1 MKMINFFFSLK
12 KYLSALGVEEY
23 NYGRKSLAVFM
34 PFVLVSLLFQLS
46 HSGLLNAQEYIQPQ
60 TEADT
65 TLPRS
70 PIKWIDSRDV
80 RISTEDG
87 IRTHFLKGNVE
98 LRQDSLYFFAD
109 SSVLRKD
116 LLFAAGNVILV
127 QGDSLEVFSDTMNY
141 NGVTRYGF
149 LTGECFVR
157 QNQSVLYS
165 NFLEYDAARRIAY
178 YNRGAV
184 LTDGDYQLTSLSGR
198 FHLDTENVFFRDS
211 VEVIGDDFFLKSDSL
226 RYSTKTGRSHFIA
239 PTLIRQGEASIYTE
253 GGYYDLETGNALL
266 YDNPQYKSNDQLA
279 TADTMIFD
287 GINNLLTL
295 IGNVFYQKDTT
306 VIRSQRLVYD
316 LDKEKAVI
324 TEKVFIQDGD
334 RTIQSDTVFYNL
346 QTGQFTTKGR
356 TLLAG
361 DTYEVEADSV
371 FYGEEE
377 GIGFLHGNVLWT
389 DTESGVQL
397 RSNEAYF
404 IDSTGL
410 IKSYG
415 GRPLMS
421 YPSETDTLYMAAD
434 TILSFLQT
442 AEADT
447 QRITLA
453 YYNVVIYRNDMQA
466 ICDSLSHSEVD
477 GMFRMMYDPMIW
489 MDTTQLAGDT
499 IDIAMDDGEMR
510 SAFIRRNAMVLTSPD
525 SVYFNQIKG
534 REIRAHFRDGSLSS
548 VRTFGNAEAL
558 YFVLDENDAYIGVN
572 KSESSEIRLNFE
584 ENEVISIAFFG
595 QPNSILTPMQKAKA
609 DQFKLEGFNW
619 DTSRRPRSLEDLKSD
634 MTKRLFFEKEL
645 VEVVEQ

>member
-1 MKMINFFFSLK
+1 MNRFFLKINRKLLNIGSD
-12 KYLSALGVEEY
+12 
-23 NYGRKSLAVFM
+23 GRTDMRSSLAMIVPLALM
-34 PFVLVSLLFQLS
+34 SLFFQLTS
-46 HSGLLNAQEYIQPQ
+46 ISQSEVQENHQQ
-60 TEADT
+60 QVVADT

-80 RISTEDG
+80 RIVTEDG
-87 IRTHFLKGNVE
+87 VRTHFLKGNVE

-127 QGDSLEVFSDTMNY
+127 QGDSLEVFGDTLDY
-141 NGVTRYGF
+141 NGLTRYGF

-157 QNQSVLYS
+157 QNESVLYS

-184 LTDGDYQLTSLSGR
+184 LSDGDYQLTSLRGR
-198 FHLDTENVFFRDS
+198 YNLDTENVFFRDS
-211 VEVIGDDFFLKSDSL
+211 VEVIGDDFFLRSDSL
-226 RYSTKTGRSHFIA
+226 RYSTMTGRAHFIA

-266 YDNPQYKSNDQLA
+266 YDNPQYKSDNQIA
-279 TADTMIFD
+279 TADTMVFD

-295 IGNVFYQKDTT
+295 IGDVFYQQDTT
-306 VIRSQRLVYD
+306 VIRSQHLVYD
-316 LDKEKAVI
+316 LDREIAII
-324 TEKVFIQDGD
+324 TDNVFIQDGD

-356 TLLAG
+356 SLLAG
-361 DTYEVEADSV
+361 DTYEVGADSV
-371 FYGEEE
+371 FYSEEE
-377 GIGFLHGNVLWT
+377 GIGFLYGNVLWT

-397 RSNEAYF
+397 RSEEAYLV
-404 IDSTGL
+404 DSTGV

-434 TILSFLQT
+434 TILSLLQT
-442 AEADT
+442 VGLDT
-447 QRITLA
+447 QRVTLA

-466 ICDSLSHSEVD
+466 VCDSLSHSEED

-489 MDTTQLAGDT
+489 MDTTQLTGDT
-499 IDIAMDDGEMR
+499 IDIAMDEGEMR

-534 REIRAHFRDGSLSS
+534 REIRAHFREGSLSS
-548 VRTFGNAEAL
+548 VRTYGNAEAL

-584 ENEVISIAFFG
+584 ENEVTSISFFG
-595 QPNSILTPMQKAKA
+595 QPNSVLTPMQKASPG
-609 DQFKLEGFNW
+609 QFKLEGFNW
-619 DTSRRPRSLEDLKSD
+619 DTSRRPRSLEDLKSE
-634 MTKRLFFEKEL
+634 MTKRILFEKEV
-645 VEVVEQ
+645 VEVLEQ